1 MHFYQIFSSFFE
13 SLGHGNFLGKLK
25 DRVNMSVNCVH
36 HTVEEVLFHLDSAF
50 DIPDKGVNSHV
61 EWLYDG
67 DFEEPDL
74 ILTPDSAVLLDEEDE
89 EINLQTVQI
98 TKKQ

>member
-1 MHFYQIFSSFFE
+1 MLNGS
-13 SLGHGNFLGKLK
+13 
-25 DRVNMSVNCVH
+25 
-36 HTVEEVLFHLDSAF
+36 
-50 DIPDKGVNSHV
+50 
-61 EWLYDG
+61 DG

-74 ILTPDSAVLLDEEDE
+74 ILTADSAVLLDEEDE